1 MSPANPL
8 PEGKRRRAALS
19 PLARGYWRHFHR
31 IRKAIPWK
39 SRASPGSW
47 RQNAPPSSSRCA
59 IRCRSRSLMSRCAY
73 ARMASQ
79 SLRKSLRPAKPASK
93 WRPWSPSPWLRS
105 LCTTCLRL
113 LTRASKFARSFWSAR
128 AGARAENTGDTI
140 VAPNKFMADNVKLLL
155 VDDNPMVLGM
165 LQQAL
170 SPLAHVTTAT
180 DAADALLKAV
190 DDAPDLLL
198 CDYRMPG
205 MDGRQL
211 VEKLKSRPATAN
223 FSTLLMASKADI
235 AERLSPQDAADDY
248 LEKPFYLKDAIRRVK
263 RMIDRIALEKMA
275 KTAPSDGVVRGSLSQ
290 MNVIDLMQSL
300 EMGRKSCRLSL
311 SNEGDKCEVFFVEGQ
326 VKHATYG
333 SLVGD
338 EAVFKVLRW
347 TGGSFQ
353 LDFEGKTDKE
363 TTQLNTQG
371 LLMEGLRLLD
381 ESSRDGGAE
390 SEPAAAPAQTMQD
403 PFASAPP
410 ASASSAQTP
419 SAPAVSSPPSAP
431 AHKHRREEEE
441 DVLLD
446 G

>member
-1 MSPANPL
+1 
-8 PEGKRRRAALS
+8 
-19 PLARGYWRHFHR
+19 
-31 IRKAIPWK
+31 
-39 SRASPGSW
+39 
-47 RQNAPPSSSRCA
+47 
-59 IRCRSRSLMSRCAY
+59 
-73 ARMASQ
+73 
-79 SLRKSLRPAKPASK
+79 
-93 WRPWSPSPWLRS
+93 
-105 LCTTCLRL
+105 
-113 LTRASKFARSFWSAR
+113 
-128 AGARAENTGDTI
+128 
-140 VAPNKFMADNVKLLL
+140 MADNVKLLL

-165 LQQAL
+165 LHHAL
-170 SPLAHVTTAT
+170 ASVANITTAT

-190 DDAPDLLL
+190 DDTPDLLV

-223 FSTLLMASKADI
+223 FSTVLMASKADI
-235 AERLSPQDAADDY
+235 QERLSPQDAADDY
-248 LEKPFYLKDAIRRVK
+248 LEKPFFLKDAVRRVK
-263 RMIDRIALEKMA
+263 RMIDRISLEKMA
-275 KTAPSDGVVRGSLSQ
+275 KTAPSDGVVRGNLSQ

-300 EMGRKSCRLSL
+300 EMGRKSCQLSL
-311 SNEGDKCEVFFVEGQ
+311 TNEGDRCEVFFVEGQ

-347 TGGSFQ
+347 TGGNFQ

-381 ESSRDGGAE
+381 ESARDGGGEAE
-390 SEPAAAPAQTMQD
+390 AAPASEPAPV
-403 PFASAPP
+403 ASSSPAPP
-410 ASASSAQTP
+410 VA
-419 SAPAVSSPPSAP
+419 
-431 AHKHRREEEE
+431 HRREEEE

>member
-1 MSPANPL
+1 MAN
-8 PEGKRRRAALS
+8 
-19 PLARGYWRHFHR
+19 
-31 IRKAIPWK
+31 
-39 SRASPGSW
+39 
-47 RQNAPPSSSRCA
+47 
-59 IRCRSRSLMSRCAY
+59 
-73 ARMASQ
+73 
-79 SLRKSLRPAKPASK
+79 
-93 WRPWSPSPWLRS
+93 
-105 LCTTCLRL
+105 
-113 LTRASKFARSFWSAR
+113 
-128 AGARAENTGDTI
+128 
-140 VAPNKFMADNVKLLL
+140 NVKLLV

-170 SPLAHVTTAT
+170 APHGQVGTAT

-190 DDAPDLLL
+190 DDVPDLLV

-205 MDGRQL
+205 MDGKQL

-223 FSTLLMASKADI
+223 FSSVLMASKADI

-248 LEKPFYLKDAIRRVK
+248 LEKPFFLKDATRRIK

-275 KTAPSDGVVRGSLSQ
+275 KTAPSDGVVRGNLAQ

-300 EMGRKSCRLSL
+300 EMGRKSCQLTL
-311 SNEGDKCEVFFVEGQ
+311 TKDGDKCEVFFAEGQ

-347 TGGSFQ
+347 TGGNFE
-353 LDFEGKTDKE
+353 LNFEGKTNKQ

-381 ESSRDGGAE
+381 ESQRDSGGEAE
-390 SEPAAAPAQTMQD
+390 PEAAAPA
-403 PFASAPP
+403 SA
-410 ASASSAQTP
+410 AAASSAADSSSQ
-419 SAPAVSSPPSAP
+419 AVPA
-431 AHKHRREEEE
+431 KKKKEEEE